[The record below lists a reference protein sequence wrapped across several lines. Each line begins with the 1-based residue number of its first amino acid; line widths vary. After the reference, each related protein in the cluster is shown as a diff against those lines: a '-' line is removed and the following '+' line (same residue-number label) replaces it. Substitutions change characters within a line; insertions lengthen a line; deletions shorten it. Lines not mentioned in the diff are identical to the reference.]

1 MKGMNFAPLRA
12 AGMESGTSD
21 LIDFQQEFSYIFF
34 PDLPNSLI
42 FPPFHHCLQGSF
54 VKKNRGKLVFIII
67 CVLLSFYFL
76 YPTYKD
82 YTLTKAFRGLTG
94 KDSLEYLDAHE
105 AEMRDARENRIK
117 LGLDL
122 QGGMRIVLEVN
133 TLKLV
138 EDLAKNKDDLFKGLM
153 EEIQAQAKAS
163 PDEDVIDIVQQKF
176 QAKQVRL
183 SRYYG
188 SIRDSDDD
196 IVKKLR
202 EETTNAVDRGKE
214 IVRNRVDQY
223 GVSEPSIQIQGARR
237 IIVELPGVSNER
249 EVQELLKGTA
259 LLEFKLLIDP
269 EICIKIYQSIDQKL
283 AGKTTTD
290 STRAADSAKTVAD
303 AKPKADTTA
312 AADSAAIAADRVKA
326 QQQAEKEHPFFAL
339 ANPFQQENQA
349 WNGQLYSAEENRRR
363 VDRILN
369 QPEIQRLIPSD
380 MAFTWS
386 AKPAFTAEGKKFFAL
401 YAVKRNP
408 ELTGGVIVNARA
420 TIDPQYNTPVVDM
433 EMNSEGSHEWARI
446 TGANIKKR
454 IAIIMDNACFSAPTV
469 QTKITGGRSQIT
481 GMENVEEAKL
491 LEIVLK
497 AGALPAPVE
506 IIQQATVGPSLG
518 EDSIRQG
525 VWSAILAL
533 ALTVVFMIMYYST
546 GGMMADIALF
556 LNILFV
562 LGVLAAFKGT
572 LTLPGIAGVILTV
585 AVAVDANV
593 LIYERIREES
603 VTGKTLTAAI
613 DAGYTRAF
621 TAIFDANLTAF
632 ITGIILY
639 QFGSGPVQGFA
650 LTLMIGIVASVFS
663 AVVVSRVIIEMLI
676 ERGKHVSFG

>member
-1 MKGMNFAPLRA
+1 M
-12 AGMESGTSD
+12 
-21 LIDFQQEFSYIFF
+21 
-34 PDLPNSLI
+34 
-42 FPPFHHCLQGSF
+42 
-54 VKKNRGKLVFIII
+54 KKNRGKVVFIVA
-67 CVLLSFYFL
+67 CVLLALYFL

-82 YTLTKAFRGLTG
+82 YEFTKKLRSLTG
-94 KDSLEYLDAHE
+94 IDSTTYFDEHE
-105 AEMRDARENRIK
+105 TDIRSARANRIK

-138 EDLAKNKDDLFKGLM
+138 EDLAQHKDALFDSLM
-153 EEIQAQAKAS
+153 AEVVSQVKAN
-163 PDEDVIDIVQQKF
+163 PDQDIIDIVQQRF
-176 QAKQVRL
+176 AAKQVRL

-196 IVKKLR
+196 IIKKLR
-202 EETTNAVDRGKE
+202 DETSNAVDRAKE

-223 GVSEPSIQIQGARR
+223 GVSEPSIQVQGARR
-237 IIVELPGVSNER
+237 IIVELPGVSNEK

-269 EICIKIYQSIDQKL
+269 EICIKIYQAIDKKL
-283 AGKTTTD
+283 GGKPLTDTTQADTSQPIASAD
-290 STRAADSAKTVAD
+290 TAAT
-303 AKPKADTTA
+303 DTTA
-312 AADSAAIAADRVKA
+312 KSDTSLAAMQNDRAKALAQAA
-326 QQQAEKEHPFFAL
+326 KEHPFFVL
-339 ANPFQQENQA
+339 ANPFQGDNQA
-349 WNGQLYSAEENRRR
+349 WDGLLKSTEEDRRK
-363 VDRILN
+363 VDRILAR
-369 QPEIQRLIPSD
+369 PDIQSLIPPD
-380 MAFTWS
+380 MGFVWS
-386 AKPAFTAEGKKFFAL
+386 AKPLFSAEGKKFFAL
-401 YAVKRNP
+401 YAVKKLP

-420 TIDPQYNTPVVDM
+420 TIDPQYNTPIVDM

-446 TGANIKKR
+446 TGANVKKR
-454 IAIIMDNACFSAPTV
+454 IAIIMDNACFSAPVV
-469 QTKITGGRSQIT
+469 QQKITGGRSQIS
-481 GMENVEEAKL
+481 GMDNAEEAKL

-533 ALTVVFMIMYYST
+533 SLTVVFMIMYYST
-546 GGMMADIALF
+546 GGTMADIALF
-556 LNILFV
+556 LDILFV

-603 VTGKTLTAAI
+603 VTGKTLSAAI

-632 ITGIILY
+632 ITGVILY

-663 AVVVSRVIIEMLI
+663 AVVVSRVIIEFLI
-676 ERGKHVSFG
+676 EHGKHVSFG